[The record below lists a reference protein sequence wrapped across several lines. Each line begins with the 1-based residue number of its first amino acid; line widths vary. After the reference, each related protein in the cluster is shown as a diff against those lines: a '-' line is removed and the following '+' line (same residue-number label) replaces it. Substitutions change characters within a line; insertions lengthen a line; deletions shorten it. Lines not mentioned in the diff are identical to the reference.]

1 MYWLWEFFT
10 SKMTEIKFGQPWW
23 ISALTLSVYFL
34 TLSNLW
40 NMELLFFQAR
50 MATQAALDTTPTMAK
65 ARIETETHDRFSPL
79 PDPPLIVTC
88 PGFCFVKSL
97 LIHLEICFICTVTT
111 FLSGSSEFKFLFN
124 NSTFS
129 KGIPMFLKHFIFLGK
144 KNGFS

>member
-1 MYWLWEFFT
+1 MEC
-10 SKMTEIKFGQPWW
+10 GC
-23 ISALTLSVYFL
+23 YFL
-34 TLSNLW
+34 TLSNRW

-65 ARIETETHDRFSPL
+65 ARIETETHNRLSPL

-97 LIHLEICFICTVTT
+97 LIHLEISFICIVTT
-111 FLSGSSEFKFLFN
+111 FLYCSSELKFLFN

-129 KGIPMFLKHFIFLGK
+129 RSTPIFLKHHIFLAK
-144 KNGFS
+144 KNGLH